1 VPLQDGGDL
10 ASGHNL
16 VGYCCFR
23 CQMREQSRDSV
34 ARADVQIWVVA
45 TGSGHRRVA
54 EAVRAALLEQSRGE
68 LRVAIDDPLAT
79 GALPHARWLLLS
91 YGPLVRTSPGLWGML
106 FRIFARPLARRSL
119 EEFLLTGLGRSM
131 ERLSRQRQPRVVV
144 SCHPLLGPG
153 AMRAAS
159 AVARP
164 APLVTVVTDLTV
176 VHPGWLS
183 PASATFLTPSAVA
196 SEWCRSQ
203 GIANDQIFETGLP
216 IDPRIGELAALP
228 DARAARRR
236 ELGLDPDRLC
246 VLVGGGGE
254 GAGDLRPGLMALASS
269 GLPLQLVVL
278 CGRNK
283 GLLGWIRTLPKGAPI
298 FPLPF
303 TDDASSWLL
312 SADAY
317 VGKAGPSTLAE
328 AAAAGLAILVTD
340 ALPGQERAN
349 EALLVEAGAAVSIG
363 DATELVWVVRRLC
376 DPADP
381 LLGSLQAGAKRWAR
395 PSAAQLAASKIASL
409 L

>member
-1 VPLQDGGDL
+1 MPLQDGGGL
-10 ASGHNL
+10 ASGLNL

-119 EEFLLTGLGRSM
+119 EEFLLTGLRRSM

-203 GIANDQIFETGLP
+203 GIANDQIFDTGLP
-216 IDPRIGELAALP
+216 IDPRIGELAARVGSP
-228 DARAARRR
+228 GAARAVGQAVGKNPFAIVVPCHRVLAAGGKLGGFSANGGVVTKLRLLQIEGAQIGDDGPGLFDDLPMAVRAPRRR
-236 ELGLDPDRLC
+236 
-246 VLVGGGGE
+246 
-254 GAGDLRPGLMALASS
+254 
-269 GLPLQLVVL
+269 
-278 CGRNK
+278 
-283 GLLGWIRTLPKGAPI
+283 
-298 FPLPF
+298 
-303 TDDASSWLL
+303 
-312 SADAY
+312 
-317 VGKAGPSTLAE
+317 
-328 AAAAGLAILVTD
+328 
-340 ALPGQERAN
+340 
-349 EALLVEAGAAVSIG
+349 
-363 DATELVWVVRRLC
+363 
-376 DPADP
+376 
-381 LLGSLQAGAKRWAR
+381 
-395 PSAAQLAASKIASL
+395 
-409 L
+409 

>member
-1 VPLQDGGDL
+1 
-10 ASGHNL
+10 
-16 VGYCCFR
+16 
-23 CQMREQSRDSV
+23 
-34 ARADVQIWVVA
+34 
-45 TGSGHRRVA
+45 
-54 EAVRAALLEQSRGE
+54 
-68 LRVAIDDPLAT
+68 
-79 GALPHARWLLLS
+79 
-91 YGPLVRTSPGLWGML
+91 ML

-254 GAGDLRPGLMALASS
+254 GAGDLR
-269 GLPLQLVVL
+269 
-278 CGRNK
+278 RNK